1 MTGGEEVFLLRP
13 CRIGGNAMAKK
24 YRVTITEALKR
35 TVDVTAES
43 KEAAEQIVGDE
54 WYSGEH
60 ILTADDFTGVE
71 FEANTI

>member
-1 MTGGEEVFLLRP
+1 
-13 CRIGGNAMAKK
+13 MAKK
-24 YRVTITEALKR
+24 YRVTITETLKR

-43 KEAAEQIVGDE
+43 KETAEQSVSDE
-54 WYSGEH
+54 WYSGKH

>member
-1 MTGGEEVFLLRP
+1 M
-13 CRIGGNAMAKK
+13 RICKRSEACQTNRSRGWA
-24 YRVTITEALKR
+24 RVTITEALKR

-54 WYSGEH
+54 WYSGKH

>member
-13 CRIGGNAMAKK
+13 CRIGENAMAKK

-43 KEAAEQIVGDE
+43 KEAAEQIVSDE
-54 WYSGEH
+54 WYSGKH
-60 ILTADDFTGVE
+60 ILTGDDFTGVE

>member
-1 MTGGEEVFLLRP
+1 
-13 CRIGGNAMAKK
+13 MAKK
-24 YRVTITEALKR
+24 YRVTITETLKR

-54 WYSGEH
+54 WYSGKH
-60 ILTADDFTGVE
+60 ILTADDFIGVE

>member
-1 MTGGEEVFLLRP
+1 MT
-13 CRIGGNAMAKK
+13 KK

-43 KEAAEQIVGDE
+43 KEAAEQIVGD
-54 WYSGEH
+54 GMVRGKH
-60 ILTADDFTGVE
+60 ILTADDFIGVE

>member
-1 MTGGEEVFLLRP
+1 ME
-13 CRIGGNAMAKK
+13 KK

-43 KEAAEQIVGDE
+43 KEAAEQIVNDE
-54 WYSGEH
+54 RYSGKH
-60 ILTADDFTGVE
+60 ILIADDFTGVI

>member
-1 MTGGEEVFLLRP
+1 
-13 CRIGGNAMAKK
+13 MAKK

-35 TVDVTAES
+35 T
-43 KEAAEQIVGDE
+43 GDE
-54 WYSGEH
+54 WYSGKH

>member
-1 MTGGEEVFLLRP
+1 MT
-13 CRIGGNAMAKK
+13 KK

-54 WYSGEH
+54 WYSERTETNGRIKKGLLRGH
-60 ILTADDFTGVE
+60 V
-71 FEANTI
+71 

>member
-1 MTGGEEVFLLRP
+1 
-13 CRIGGNAMAKK
+13 MAKK

-54 WYSGEH
+54 WYSGKH
-60 ILTADDFTGVE
+60 IYT
-71 FEANTI
+71 NCSSH

>member
-43 KEAAEQIVGDE
+43 KEAAEQIVSDE
-54 WYSGEH
+54 WYSGKH

>member
-1 MTGGEEVFLLRP
+1 ME
-13 CRIGGNAMAKK
+13 KK

-43 KEAAEQIVGDE
+43 KEAAEQIVSDE
-54 WYSGEH
+54 WYSGKH
-60 ILTADDFTGVE
+60 ILTADDFTGVK

>member
-1 MTGGEEVFLLRP
+1 
-13 CRIGGNAMAKK
+13 MAKK
-24 YRVTITEALKR
+24 YRVTITETLKP

-54 WYSGEH
+54 WYSGKH
-60 ILTADDFTGVE
+60 ILTDDDFIGVE

>member
-1 MTGGEEVFLLRP
+1 MSVDTNNTELKKGADL
-13 CRIGGNAMAKK
+13 ATMAKK

-35 TVDVTAES
+35 TVDVTAEC

-54 WYSGEH
+54 WYSGKH

>member
-1 MTGGEEVFLLRP
+1 
-13 CRIGGNAMAKK
+13 MAKK
-24 YRVTITEALKR
+24 YRVTITETLKR

-54 WYSGEH
+54 WYSGKH
-60 ILTADDFTGVE
+60 ILTADDSIGVE